1 MIAKA
6 EWQTLNEVMI
16 HRPSLEIEYAMLTP
30 KAFLFERVYRVQ
42 KAIEEHMKLEEILK
56 QNNVQVY
63 TLEHEIIKNAEYSGS
78 FRDNII
84 DYLISK
90 IHFYGKM
97 EDKKDAETELRKNI
111 KNLDSK
117 TLFDLMVLEPSIV
130 FKSNRGSVEYPSVY
144 SNLPLANLYFMRDQQ
159 AVAGKGVIIGNMKME
174 QRKREID
181 LTKFVI
187 KNIFGEKNA
196 FTIPKGAHFEGGDFM
211 PANRFAIIGTG
222 SRTDEKGAMQAMKSG
237 KIETDEIL
245 VVENPVYDFSKNNRM
260 VNMHLDT
267 YFNIAGEGIAIT
279 STYLAKK
286 AKAQIFTK
294 QSAGNY
300 EKAENTTLFEYL
312 RSKDFNFIDLSIP
325 EQLAYSSNFLTIKD
339 RKIITVNV
347 KKVIERLLSI
357 RAFDAATE
365 SVVRKELEKIG
376 DSIFPNR
383 PDLKK
388 EGVDFI
394 NADLIELTG
403 GYGGAHCMTATLNRS

>member
-16 HRPSLEIEYAMLTP
+16 HRPSVEIEYAMLTP

-42 KAIEEHMKLEEILK
+42 RAIEEHRKLEEILK

-63 TLEHEIIKNAEYSGS
+63 TLEQEIIKNAEHSGS
-78 FRDNII
+78 FRDHII

-90 IHFYGKM
+90 VRFYGTM
-97 EDKKDAETELRKNI
+97 EDKKDAEIELEKNI

-130 FKSNRGSVEYPSVY
+130 FKSKNGALEYPSVY

-159 AVAGKGVIIGNMKME
+159 AVAGNGVIIGNMMME

-181 LTKFVI
+181 LTMFVI
-187 KNIFGEKNA
+187 KNIFGETNA
-196 FTIPKGAHFEGGDFM
+196 FNIPKGSHFEGGDFM
-211 PANRFAIIGTG
+211 PAGKFAIIGTG
-222 SRTDEKGAMQAMKSG
+222 SRTDKKGALQAMSSG

-245 VVENPVYDFSKNNRM
+245 VVENPVYDFSKNNKM

-267 YFNIAGEGIAIT
+267 YFNIAGDGLAIT

-286 AKAQIFTK
+286 AKAQIFAK
-294 QSAGNY
+294 QSTGNY
-300 EKAENTTLFEYL
+300 EKSGETSLFEYL
-312 RSKDFNFIDLSIP
+312 KSKGFNFIDLSIP

-339 RKIITVNV
+339 KKIITVNV
-347 KKVIERLLSI
+347 KKVIEQLLTI
-357 RAFDAATE
+357 RAFDVFTE
-365 SVVRKELEKIG
+365 DVVKKELEKIG

-383 PDLKK
+383 PDVKR
-388 EGVDFI
+388 EGIDFI

>member
-16 HRPSLEIEYAMLTP
+16 HRPSVEIEYAMLTP

-42 KAIEEHMKLEEILK
+42 KAIEEHIKLEEILK

-63 TLEHEIIKNAEYSGS
+63 RLEHEIVKNAEYSGL

-90 IHFYGKM
+90 IRFYGNIKV
-97 EDKKDAETELRKNI
+97 KKDAEIELKKNI
-111 KNLDSK
+111 GNLDSK

-130 FKSNRGSVEYPSVY
+130 FKSNIGAIEYPSVY

-159 AVAGKGVIIGNMKME
+159 AVAGNGVIIGNMKME

-181 LTKFVI
+181 LTMFVI
-187 KNIFGEKNA
+187 KNIFGENNA
-196 FTIPKGAHFEGGDFM
+196 FNIPKGAHFEGGDFM
-211 PANRFAIIGTG
+211 PADKFAIIGTG
-222 SRTDEKGAMQAMKSG
+222 SRTDEKGALHAMKSG

-245 VVENPVYDFSKNNRM
+245 VVENPIYDFSKNDKM

-267 YFNIAGEGIAIT
+267 YFNIAGDGLAIT
-279 STYLAKK
+279 STYLAKR
-286 AKAQIFTK
+286 AKAQIFAK
-294 QSAGNY
+294 RSAGNY
-300 EKAENTTLFEYL
+300 ENLGKTTLFDYL

-339 RKIITVNV
+339 KKIITVNV

-357 RAFDAATE
+357 RAFDVATE
-365 SVVRKELEKIG
+365 NVVKKELEKIG
-376 DSIFPNR
+376 NSIFPNR
-383 PDLKK
+383 PDLKR
-388 EGVDFI
+388 EGIDFI